1 MASTN
6 TKGALPAGFTPPF
19 KLIPQLDRSDDLLAC
34 VAILTGKSLADVRKQ
49 AEQFGLP
56 KTGPYWVDIDMTAKL
71 LMNLG
76 NLVATKYKEFT
87 SFAAL
92 PDVAILLIDYDE
104 DTEIGRHVIWHHIR
118 GTKDQQALSY
128 VIDPALHISA
138 SQQMTTEFGH
148 LKPAWYVEVT
158 VAKAGGTAK

>member
-6 TKGALPAGFTPPF
+6 TKGALPPGFTPPF
-19 KLIPQLDRSDDLLAC
+19 TLIVQQDRFDDLLAC
-34 VAILTGKSLADVRKQ
+34 VAILTGKSMADVRKQ

-56 KTGPYWVDIDMTAKL
+56 KTGPYWVDNVMTAKL

-76 NLVATKYKEFT
+76 SLVGTSYKEFT

-92 PDVAILLIDYDE
+92 PDVAILLIDYDK
-104 DTEIGRHVIWHHIR
+104 DTEIGRHVVWHHIR
-118 GTKDQQALSY
+118 GTKDQQAFSY

-138 SQQMTTEFGH
+138 PQQMTTEFGH
-148 LKPAWYVEVT
+148 LKCAWYVEVT
-158 VAKAGGTAK
+158 AAKAGGKAK

>member
-6 TKGALPAGFTPPF
+6 TKGALPAGFTSPF
-19 KLIPQLDRSDDLLAC
+19 KLVAQIDRFDDLLAC
-34 VAILTGKSLADVRKQ
+34 VAILTGKPMADVRKL

-56 KTGPYWVDIDMTAKL
+56 KTGPYWVDHVMTAKL

-76 NLVATKYKEFT
+76 NLVATSYKEFT

-92 PDVAILLIDYDE
+92 PDVAILLVDYSE
-104 DTEIGRHVIWHHIR
+104 TTEIGRNLIWHHIR
-118 GTKDQQALSY
+118 GTKEQQAFSY

-138 SQQMTTEFGH
+138 PQQMTTEFGH

-158 VAKAGGTAK
+158 AAKAGGKAK

>member
-6 TKGALPAGFTPPF
+6 SKGALPTGFTSPF
-19 KLIPQLDRSDDLLAC
+19 TLILQQDRFDDLLVCA
-34 VAILTGKSLADVRKQ
+34 AILTGRPMADVRKL

-56 KTGPYWVDIDMTAKL
+56 KTGPYWVDNVMTAKL

-76 NLVATKYKEFT
+76 SLVATSYKEFT

-92 PDVAILLIDYDE
+92 PDVAILLVDYSE
-104 DTEIGRHVIWHHIR
+104 TTEIGRHVIWHHIR
-118 GTKDQQALSY
+118 GTKEQQAFSY

-138 SQQMTTEFGH
+138 PQQMSTEFGH

-158 VAKAGGTAK
+158 AAKAGGKAK

>member
-19 KLIPQLDRSDDLLAC
+19 KLIPQLDRFDDLLAC

-76 NLVATKYKEFT
+76 SLVATNYKECP
-87 SFAAL
+87 SLAAL

-118 GTKDQQALSY
+118 GTKDQPAFSY

-158 VAKAGGTAK
+158 VAKAGGKAK

>member
-6 TKGALPAGFTPPF
+6 AKGALPTGFTSPF
-19 KLIPQLDRSDDLLAC
+19 KLSPQQDRFDDLIVC
-34 VAILTGKSLADVRKQ
+34 VSIVTAKSMSDVRKL

-56 KTGPYWVDIDMTAKL
+56 KTGPYWVDNDMTAKL
-71 LMNLG
+71 LINLG

-87 SFAAL
+87 SFDAL
-92 PDVAILLIDYDE
+92 PDVALLLVDYDE
-104 DTEIGRHVIWHHIR
+104 ATEVGRHVIWHHIR
-118 GTKDQQALSY
+118 GTKDQQAFSY

-138 SQQMTTEFGH
+138 PQQMTTEFGH

-158 VAKAGGTAK
+158 AAKAGGKAK

>member
-6 TKGALPAGFTPPF
+6 TKGALPAGFIPPF
-19 KLIPQLDRSDDLLAC
+19 KLIPQQDRFDDLLAC
-34 VAILTGKSLADVRKQ
+34 VAMLSGKSLADVRKQ
-49 AEQFGLP
+49 AEHFGLP
-56 KTGPYWVDIDMTAKL
+56 KTGPYWVGIDMTAKL

-76 NLVATKYKEFT
+76 GLVATGYKEFT

-104 DTEIGRHVIWHHIR
+104 ATEIGRHVIWHHIR
-118 GTKDQQALSY
+118 GTKDQQSFSY
-128 VIDPALHISA
+128 VIDPALHIAA
-138 SQQMTTEFGH
+138 SQQMSTEFGH

-158 VAKAGGTAK
+158 VAKAGGKTK